1 MARKEAQYLK
11 QPGVCFLR
19 AAGVWGLAGRRH
31 TVPTASTHAT
41 RANRVAVI
49 AVVPA
54 AALLPA
60 LPGKMAIHARTVE
73 LRKVLKLV
81 AAVPRVVLA
90 AVPLAPVVLIVS
102 VVLTF
107 SAPGQVLVLHA
118 KMVELR
124 KASLPTAGA
133 ASRTPS
139 VPAVALQ
146 VSSTILVGIANVLPS
161 QIQPVLIHAI
171 VIRGPTQPIGLLWK
185 NVLLVILKMPVLPPT
200 LTLAMRVVTGEL
212 RTPVQLVHTQPALHA
227 TALAPVTRKPVLHA
241 VTEGPLTRVPVVN
254 LSQELFALVGVLPLQ
269 LQLTEN
275 EMLENVA
282 TVTVR
287 VKLPRKH
294 CAKRV
299 QQPFG
304 GL

>member
-1 MARKEAQYLK
+1 MK

-19 AAGVWGLAGRRH
+19 AVGVWGLAGRRQP
-31 TVPTASTHAT
+31 VPTASTHAT

-54 AALLPA
+54 AALLHA
-60 LPGKMAIHARTVE
+60 LLGQMVIHARTVE

-90 AVPLAPVVLIVS
+90 TVPLVTVVLIAS

-124 KASLPTAGA
+124 KAPLPIVA
-133 ASRTPS
+133 APTTPV

-146 VSSTILVGIANVLPS
+146 VFSTILVGIASVLPS
-161 QIQPVLIHAI
+161 QIQPFKIIHAI
-171 VIRGPTQPIGLLWK
+171 VIRGPTPPIGLLCK
-185 NVLLVILKMPVLPPT
+185 DVIPVILKLPVLPPT

-212 RTPVQLVHTQPALHA
+212 RTPVHLVHTQPALNV
-227 TALAPVTRKPVLHA
+227 TALAPVTRKPVIHA
-241 VTEGPLTRVPVVN
+241 VMEELLTPVLLTSTKV
-254 LSQELFALVGVLPLQ
+254 ELLALG
-269 LQLTEN
+269 
-275 EMLENVA
+275 
-282 TVTVR
+282 
-287 VKLPRKH
+287 
-294 CAKRV
+294 
-299 QQPFG
+299 
-304 GL
+304 